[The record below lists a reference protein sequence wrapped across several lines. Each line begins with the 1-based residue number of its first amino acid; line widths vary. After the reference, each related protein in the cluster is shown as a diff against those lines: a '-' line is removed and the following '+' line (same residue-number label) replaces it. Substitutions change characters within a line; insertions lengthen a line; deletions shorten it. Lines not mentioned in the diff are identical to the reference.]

1 LKLPSAALGRGARAL
16 AVVGVVFALLC
27 GRALYSTHVE
37 LSRAESLHEG
47 GNNELA
53 VDHYRRA
60 ATWMF
65 PGNVRAR
72 QALESLIEIGVAAE
86 ARGESV
92 LALAA
97 FRSVHAAVMST
108 RSFYEPNADLRE
120 LADTHIAHLMSVGV
134 TPPMDAHLS
143 PDEREATYLAM
154 LRENR
159 DVSLLW
165 AWVALLGFIAWV
177 SGAWLFAARAI
188 DTAHALIPSE
198 ARRWSTLFVVGFGA
212 FVLGLALA

>member
-1 LKLPSAALGRGARAL
+1 MKLPGAVLGRVARVLGALGL
-16 AVVGVVFALLC
+16 VFGVLC
-27 GRALYSTHVE
+27 GRALYSTNVE
-37 LSRAESLHEG
+37 LDRANALREG

-53 VDHYRRA
+53 LDHYRRA
-60 ATWMF
+60 ATWTF

-72 QALESLIEIGVAAE
+72 QALQALLEIGAEAE
-86 ARGESV
+86 ARGESP

-120 LADTHIAHLMSVGV
+120 VADAHIARLMSTGV

-143 PDEREATYLAM
+143 VEEREQTYLAM
-154 LRENR
+154 LRANR

-165 AWVALLGFIAWV
+165 AWVALLGFAAWV
-177 SGAWLFAARAI
+177 TAAWLFASRAI
-188 DTAHALIPSE
+188 DTKHAIIAPE
-198 ARRWSTLFVVGFGA
+198 ARRWMTLFVVGFGL